1 MIGRAEHGRHLPLV
15 GDIAPMLF
23 EQLEA
28 FVEVARRTSVRSAAA
43 ALHLS
48 QPALSGRLAA
58 LEAVVG
64 HPLFERRRTGM
75 ALTVA
80 GRALLPYAERALAT
94 AEAGIGHA
102 RDAAQGTSEE
112 LVIGAAPAVA
122 TYVLPEL
129 VARLRHLRPSLRALV
144 RTGHSEDV
152 AEQVIAGEV
161 DLGLIRDLADP
172 RLVVEPLYSEALR
185 LVVRPDHPFA
195 YEGRVAVERLTES
208 VLILFD
214 RGSSEHASTQALVRG
229 AGVVPRGTMEVDNV
243 ETAKRMTLRGLG
255 VAFLPSTA
263 VAEDVRA
270 GTLTEVELVGVGVP
284 RRRIVAVRPR
294 REAAP
299 LPPELWDLF
308 RRVPELIPGA
318 EPADRPG

>member
-1 MIGRAEHGRHLPLV
+1 
-15 GDIAPMLF
+15 MLF

-48 QPALSGRLAA
+48 QPALSGRIAA

-64 HPLFERRRTGM
+64 HPLFERGRTGM
-75 ALTVA
+75 TLTLA
-80 GRALLPYAERALAT
+80 GRALLPYAERALA
-94 AEAGIGHA
+94 ALEAGIGHA
-102 RDAAQGTSEE
+102 RDAAHGTSEE

-129 VARLRHLRPSLRALV
+129 VARLRHLRPTLRALV

-152 AEQVIAGEV
+152 AGQVAAGEIA
-161 DLGLIRDLADP
+161 LGLVRDVTDP
-172 RLVVEPLYSEALR
+172 RLVVEPLYSEALV

-195 YEGRVAVERLTES
+195 YEGRIGVERLAES

-214 RGSSEHASTQALVRG
+214 RGSSDHASTQILVRG

-243 ETAKRMTLRGLG
+243 ETAKRMAIRGLG

-263 VAEDVRA
+263 VAEDVRE
-270 GTLTEVELVGVGVP
+270 GTLTEVDVVGVRVP

-299 LPPELWDLF
+299 LPAELWALLH
-308 RRVPELIPGA
+308 RIPELIPGA
-318 EPADRPG
+318 EAPDRPG